1 MCIPVRSIGGF
12 CCFSH
17 FCVSVLSSV
26 RGQWRFIA
34 VRMVSEW
41 LASGSAITG
50 LKTPKHKC
58 SHWRS
63 PSPTATVW
71 CLQRYCVLIGR
82 AVVDYT
88 VWLLSSAHRRPR
100 KWLTPPHR
108 CNLFS
113 KLSCL
118 VAGGGNVI
126 YFCFSFLTSPQQ
138 APSEWGAL
146 SVGDVTCDP
155 LFPEGALCHHATLGA
170 VIQVGLSSA
179 IILLSLASLKECEA
193 SGRFLNK

>member
-1 MCIPVRSIGGF
+1 MCIPVRSKGGF

-34 VRMVSEW
+34 VRTVSEW

-82 AVVDYT
+82 EVVDYT

-100 KWLTPPHR
+100 KWLTPHHTDVISSA
-108 CNLFS
+108 NYHFWWL
-113 KLSCL
+113 
-118 VAGGGNVI
+118 GEETVI

-138 APSEWGAL
+138 APKEL
-146 SVGDVTCDP
+146 KQ
-155 LFPEGALCHHATLGA
+155 TLRMG
-170 VIQVGLSSA
+170 SSQCWWCYMQPSA
-179 IILLSLASLKECEA
+179 FRRSFMSP
-193 SGRFLNK
+193 